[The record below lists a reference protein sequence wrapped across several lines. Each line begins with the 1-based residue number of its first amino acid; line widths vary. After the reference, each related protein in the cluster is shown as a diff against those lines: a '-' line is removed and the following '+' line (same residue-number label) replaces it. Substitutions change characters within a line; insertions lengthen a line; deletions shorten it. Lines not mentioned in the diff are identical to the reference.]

1 MFHPKQP
8 SNPTPPAT
16 VTPTPVSYLPDQGCN
31 CSQHHAPAPSGPVQ
45 MANSLTPRS
54 LATLLAGGTALVL
67 IVGTILVSL
76 LLAVAVTAVSVALC
90 AVILRPHL
98 PNRRTTTKRH

>member
-1 MFHPKQP
+1 MLHPKQP

-16 VTPTPVSYLPDQGCN
+16 VTPTPVSYLPEQGCS

-45 MANSLTPRS
+45 VANSLTPRS
-54 LATLLAGGTALVL
+54 MATLLTGGTALVL
-67 IVGTILVSL
+67 IVGTILVSM
-76 LLAVAVTAVSVALC
+76 LLAVAVTAASVALC

-98 PNRRTTTKRH
+98 SNRGSTTKRR